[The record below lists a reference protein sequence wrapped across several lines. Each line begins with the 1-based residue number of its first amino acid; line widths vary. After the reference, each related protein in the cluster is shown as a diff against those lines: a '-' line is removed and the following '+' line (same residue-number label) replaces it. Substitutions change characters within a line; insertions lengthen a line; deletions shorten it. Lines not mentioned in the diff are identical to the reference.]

1 MPLTRR
7 RFLIRSAV
15 LWLLAR
21 SRQLLAG
28 DGDTRA
34 KKTDSLQSF
43 PAYVDTLI
51 PDDETPGGVSLGVD
65 SQIVAKAKNDADY
78 EYLLKRGCQWLD
90 EQARQRGADSFTA
103 LQPADREAVVSAAQA
118 SPDRSL
124 ARVFFNATRDDALL
138 FYYSNP
144 ASWPGLGFRGPP
156 QPQGYADFARRP
168 TNRT

>member
-1 MPLTRR
+1 MQSARR
-7 RFLIRSAV
+7 RFLSCSAV
-15 LWLLAR
+15 AYLLAR
-21 SRQLLAG
+21 CPELLAAA
-28 DGDTRA
+28 A
-34 KKTDSLQSF
+34 KFKANREPLQSF

-51 PDDETPGGVSLGVD
+51 PEDETPGGVALGLD
-65 SQIVAKAKNDADY
+65 GQIIAKAKNDADY
-78 EYLLKRGCQWLD
+78 EYLLTRGCQWLD